1 MKKLATFYPNPILE
15 SIAVSLFVDILVE
28 LTNTVSDGKIQKTI
42 LITTRCLV
50 YPTHNVL
57 IGTHEK

>member
-28 LTNTVSDGKIQKTI
+28 LTNTVSDGKIQITI
-42 LITTRCLV
+42 LILRQGALSTSDKNQL
-50 YPTHNVL
+50 TH
-57 IGTHEK
+57 G